1 VDGGALSVI
10 PYFHYLAASL
20 AGSLFQSSIA
30 QDIELNLFYVGD
42 EMLYWV
48 LNAYHLNRKGS
59 HRVNMR
65 PSRHTQEPDDIKRK
79 EQNSHQ

>member
-20 AGSLFQSSIA
+20 DGSLFQSSIA
-30 QDIELNLFYVGD
+30 QDIKLNLSYVGD

-59 HRVNMR
+59 HRVKYAAKQAYPR
-65 PSRHTQEPDDIKRK
+65 TR
-79 EQNSHQ
+79 